1 MNENEYLKMLF
12 DERFARDK
20 ERIDKI
26 DELLKKLSD
35 CQIQL
40 TEIEK
45 TNQEKLADH
54 EKRLDEIEHRPLGW
68 VDKAISGI
76 IAAAVAFLMG
86 VVLK

>member
-1 MNENEYLKMLF
+1 MNENEYLKLLF

-26 DELLKKLSD
+26 DELLRKLSD

-45 TNQEKLADH
+45 NNQDKLADH
-54 EKRLDEIEHRPLGW
+54 EKRLDEIEHRPRDW
-68 VDKAISGI
+68 VDKAVSGM

-86 VVLK
+86 VILK